1 MSAVAK
7 TTEGAVVTADG
18 STILEMIGRMA
29 IDPAL
34 DIEKLDRLIAMQE
47 RLAARDAERYFNQA
61 LNDAQSE
68 LGPVAAD
75 ASNLQTKSKY
85 ASYPALDRV
94 IRPVYSKHGFSLS
107 FDTGDSPLAEHIRVI
122 CYMAHRDG
130 HSRSYHVDMPAD
142 GKGAKGG
149 DVMTKTHAAGAAMS
163 YGQRYLL
170 KLIFNIAVGEDRD
183 GNKPQ
188 EPTTAFADAAR
199 AAIQRLTVP
208 DACDTWW
215 KDNVAAIRGA

>member
-85 ASYPALDRV
+85 ASYPALDDDTRNV
-94 IRPVYSKHGFSLS
+94 LTLYS
-107 FDTGDSPLAEHIRVI
+107 
-122 CYMAHRDG
+122 
-130 HSRSYHVDMPAD
+130 
-142 GKGAKGG
+142 
-149 DVMTKTHAAGAAMS
+149 MTPK
-163 YGQRYLL
+163 
-170 KLIFNIAVGEDRD
+170 
-183 GNKPQ
+183 
-188 EPTTAFADAAR
+188 
-199 AAIQRLTVP
+199 
-208 DACDTWW
+208 
-215 KDNVAAIRGA
+215 